1 MDSIA
6 FSDDCYKLWLDYRP
20 LQNTGT
26 GLFPRLPTTAAL
38 FGESSILSAAADELE
53 RALPLLCPENSK
65 TEYRFCLYR
74 TSSSDEDFLS
84 AELLL
89 GPYTRLPEN
98 IRRDIDESTLPEG
111 DGYCICSWNS
121 KTIITSCTDK
131 GVLYGSFTY
140 LRQLQ
145 TGEFQEKGEVRTSP
159 RCAYRMLDHWDN
171 LDSSIERGYAGKSL
185 WKWNELPDSIDPR
198 YTDYARLCASIGL
211 NASVLNNVNTQIEF
225 LTVPYIQKVAALA
238 QVFRS
243 YGIRVFLSVNF
254 ASPILLGKLKT
265 ADPESQEVQRWWK
278 EKVDEIY
285 SYIPDFGGFLVKA
298 DSEGQAGPY
307 DYGRNHAQGAN
318 MLAQVLA
325 AHGGIVIWRAF
336 VYGQGESDRA
346 KKAYSDFK
354 PLDGSF
360 LTNAAIQVKNGPID
374 FQPREPPHPLFGA
387 MDSTSLFMEFQI
399 TQEYLGQGNHL
410 VYLAP
415 MWKEVLDFDVN
426 GGIGDRLTVGQI
438 VCGEGRKKGKAP
450 LTGIAGVANTGDRS
464 DWCGSP
470 FHSANWYAFG
480 RLAWDWTL
488 DPHDIALEWSRC
500 IWGRDPDIEK
510 AVMYILENSW
520 QACLDYMVPLGLHH
534 IMKFAHHY
542 GPDPACV
549 EGDRDD
555 WKPPYYHRAD
565 REGLGFDRSRTGS
578 DAVDQYREAVA
589 DCFNGLNSCP
599 EKYLLWFH
607 HVPWNYRLKD
617 GRKLQEKLKETYDQ
631 GVQEARQLR
640 EAWIGVKDCVGKSIT
655 AHRFEQVLEKLDIQ
669 LKDAQEWHDVCLN
682 YFLSFADGTATTNKE
697 ATYAI
702 AGSHA
707 D

>member
-6 FSDDCYKLWLDYRP
+6 FTDDCYKLWLDYRP
-20 LQNTGT
+20 LQEARNSQ
-26 GLFPRLPTTAAL
+26 PAQLPITATL

-53 RALPLLCPENSK
+53 KALPLLCPEHDK
-65 TEYRFCLYR
+65 GHYRFSLYR
-74 TSSSDEDFLS
+74 TSSSDENFITTDLIV
-84 AELLL
+84 
-89 GPYTRLPEN
+89 GPYTQLPEN
-98 IRRDIDESTLPEG
+98 IRTDIDKSSLPEG
-111 DGYCICSWNS
+111 DGYYICNWNK
-121 KTIITSCTDK
+121 KTVITSSTDR
-131 GVLYGSFTY
+131 GVLYGCFTY
-140 LRQLQ
+140 LRKLQ
-145 TGEFQEKGEVRTSP
+145 TGEFRAKSEIRTSP

-185 WKWNELPDSIDPR
+185 WKWDELPQKIDPR

-225 LTVPYIQKVAALA
+225 LTAPYLQKVEAIA
-238 QVFRS
+238 QVFRC

-254 ASPILLGKLKT
+254 ASPILLGKLDT
-265 ADPESQEVQRWWK
+265 ADPESAEVQRWWK
-278 EKVDEIY
+278 EKVDEVY
-285 SYIPDFGGFLVKA
+285 SYIPDFGGFLIKA

-307 DYGRNHAQGAN
+307 AYGRNHAQGAN
-318 MLAQVLA
+318 MLAQALA
-325 AHGGIVIWRAF
+325 PHGGIVIWRAF

-346 KKAYSDFK
+346 KKAYADFK

-360 LTNAAIQVKNGPID
+360 LPNAAVQVKNGPID

-415 MWKEVLDFDVN
+415 MWKEVLEFDVN
-426 GGIGDRLTVGQI
+426 GGKGDRLSVGQI
-438 VCGEGRKKGKAP
+438 VCGEGRKKGTAP

-488 DPHDIALEWSRC
+488 DPHDIALEWTRC
-500 IWGRDPDIEK
+500 IWGRDPAVEA

-565 REGLGFDRSRTGS
+565 REGLGFDRSRRGS
-578 DAVDQYREAVA
+578 DAVDQYRQAVA
-589 DCFNGLNSCP
+589 EQLNSLESCP

-607 HVPWNYRLKD
+607 HVPWNYRLQD
-617 GRKLQEKLKETYDQ
+617 
-631 GVQEARQLR
+631 
-640 EAWIGVKDCVGKSIT
+640 GKSL
-655 AHRFEQVLEKLDIQ
+655 RDELEESYGRGVEEAKQ
-669 LKDAQEWHDVCLN
+669 LKNAWLEVKGQVEKAFPPKD
-682 YFLSFADGTATTNKE
+682 TNRYSKSSISN
-697 ATYAI
+697 ARTR
-702 AGSHA
+702 
-707 D
+707 